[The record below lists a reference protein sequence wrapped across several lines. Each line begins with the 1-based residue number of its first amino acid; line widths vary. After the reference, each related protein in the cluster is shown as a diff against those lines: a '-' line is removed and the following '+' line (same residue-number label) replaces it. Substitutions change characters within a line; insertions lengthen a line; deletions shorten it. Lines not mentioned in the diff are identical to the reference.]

1 MVEKNH
7 SFIVR
12 TFLLFIR
19 SSKANKANKANQKP
33 KIKNKKARH
42 LFFFVLI

>member
-1 MVEKNH
+1 MAEKNH

-19 SSKANKANKANQKP
+19 SSKANKANKENHKP
-33 KIKNKKARH
+33 KNKK
-42 LFFFVLI
+42 